1 MFLESNPIRAPE
13 HIVPEWY
20 FLPFYAVLRG
30 VPSKL
35 GGVVAMLGVFVCLFL
50 ISFSSVKRNPL
61 TKGILAVLF
70 FL

>member
-1 MFLESNPIRAPE
+1 M
-13 HIVPEWY
+13 
-20 FLPFYAVLRG
+20 LRG

-35 GGVVAMLGVFVCLFL
+35 GGVVAILGVFVCLFL